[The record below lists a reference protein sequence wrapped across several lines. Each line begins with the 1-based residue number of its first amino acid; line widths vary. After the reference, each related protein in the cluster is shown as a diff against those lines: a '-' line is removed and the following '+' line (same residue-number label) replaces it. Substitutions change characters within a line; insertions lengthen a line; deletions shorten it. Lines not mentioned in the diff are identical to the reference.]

1 MIKRLLGGYIL
12 KKVVIAVMLMLVM
25 LTGCNKPSEES
36 FKEDSSRLYT
46 QIFKDGEQSES
57 VKELH
62 KEYMDKYESFSEEDL
77 YIEVDNLYNSLDS
90 KDGESSKYLVS
101 VMNMLNK

>member
-1 MIKRLLGGYIL
+1 
-12 KKVVIAVMLMLVM
+12 MLVM

-36 FKEDSSRLYT
+36 FKEDSNRLYT
-46 QIFKDGEQSES
+46 QIFKDGEQSQS
-57 VKELH
+57 VKDMH

-77 YIEVDNLYNSLDS
+77 YIEVDKLYNSLGS

-101 VMNMLNK
+101 VMNMLNN

>member
-1 MIKRLLGGYIL
+1 M
-12 KKVVIAVMLMLVM
+12 KKVVIAVILMLVM
-25 LTGCNKPSEES
+25 LTGCNKPSEEL

-46 QIFKDGEQSES
+46 QIFKDGEQSQS
-57 VKELH
+57 VKDMH

-77 YIEVDNLYNSLDS
+77 YIEVDKLYNSLGS

-101 VMNMLNK
+101 VMNMLNN

>member
-1 MIKRLLGGYIL
+1 M
-12 KKVVIAVMLMLVM
+12 KKVVIAVILMLVM

-46 QIFKDGEQSES
+46 QIFKDGEQSQS
-57 VKELH
+57 VKDMH

-77 YIEVDNLYNSLDS
+77 YIEVDKLYNSLGS

-101 VMNMLNK
+101 VMNMLNN